1 MIMNLNNSITIL
13 LQGAALGLTAAA
25 TPGPF
30 QTFIISE
37 TIKRGRHQGFP
48 VAFAPLIADLPII

>member
-1 MIMNLNNSITIL
+1 MIMDLNNSITIF

-30 QTFIISE
+30 QTFIIAE
-37 TIKRGRHQGFP
+37 TINWGC
-48 VAFAPLIADLPII
+48 